1 MVGLVRIE
9 LTASSMSM
17 KHSTNELKAHKLIN
31 YCKFFFWE
39 KILVFLLTLYIKE
52 KLIKNKVILK
62 SEKKDPLGKSGKN
75 VDNK

>member
-1 MVGLVRIE
+1 MGLVRIE
-9 LTASSMSM
+9 LTTSSMSM

-62 SEKKDPLGKSGKN
+62 SVKNEPLGINGKN
-75 VDNK
+75 VVNK